1 MSLDVEV
8 GGTKECEE
16 NGKDDDDLERNFV
29 NWFGP
34 RVPCVWSCF
43 PLDPGED
50 EEPVAGNC
58 GDTVI
63 FYGSPGERATR
74 RRS

>member
-1 MSLDVEV
+1 MWREV
-8 GGTKECEE
+8 CGTKECEE

-43 PLDPGED
+43 PLDPGRWTL
-50 EEPVAGNC
+50 EEMRNPLPLIV
-58 GDTVI
+58 VI
-63 FYGSPGERATR
+63 P
-74 RRS
+74 